1 MNLLTGEKMEP
12 RNGLHCD
19 QNYDFIIKW
28 MTELLRGETLDVI
41 GLKT

>member
-1 MNLLTGEKMEP
+1 MAL

-28 MTELLRGETLDVI
+28 MTGLLRGETLDVN
-41 GLKT
+41 GAQ